1 MLFNGKFQRNR
12 MKIKKIENILS
23 IIGKVDEK
31 KRFYLFIGVLV
42 FVFLLDYLILMR
54 PQLSTLMKINPEIN
68 ILSQDIKQTQDDL
81 LKISFYKSEVDR
93 LRKNIKEVNQMI
105 RSKDEV
111 PLILERISRLA
122 NQNSI
127 KIDQIMPNTQGQE
140 ILLDNKEQK
149 YFKLPVL
156 VEARGGF
163 HNLGRFLNTIENDK
177 MIVTIVDFDITKLN
191 ETNTLAVRLTLEAV
205 IFEEI

>member
-1 MLFNGKFQRNR
+1 

>member
-149 YFKLPVL
+149 YFK
-156 VEARGGF
+156 
-163 HNLGRFLNTIENDK
+163 
-177 MIVTIVDFDITKLN
+177 
-191 ETNTLAVRLTLEAV
+191 
-205 IFEEI
+205 